1 MNNATFPP
9 APVQRVLL
17 ALDRIPF
24 SVLVLVA
31 RAATFSVFMRSGL
44 SKLSDWNATLALFHD
59 EYKVPLLP
67 PDIAACLAAGMEL
80 SLSTL
85 VLVGLLSRL
94 SVLGL
99 LGMIMVIQIF
109 VYPTAWPD
117 HVQWIGFMIFILCR
131 GPGAFSLDAL
141 IGGWL
146 RERARRPVMA

>member
-9 APVQRVLL
+9 APIQRVLL

-99 LGMIMVIQIF
+99 FGMIMVIQIF

-117 HVQWIGFMIFILCR
+117 HIQWIGFMIFILCR

-141 IGGWL
+141 IGGRL
-146 RERARRPVMA
+146 RERPRNLVVA

>member
-1 MNNATFPP
+1 MTNPVFPP
-9 APVQRVLL
+9 APIQRVIT

-24 SVLVLVA
+24 SVLILFA
-31 RAATFSVFMRSGL
+31 RGATFSVFMRSGL
-44 SKLSDWNATLALFHD
+44 SKLSDWNSTLMLFHD

-67 PDIAACLAAGMEL
+67 PDIAAYIAAGMEL
-80 SLSTL
+80 TLSTL
-85 VLVGLLSRL
+85 VLVGLFSRL

-99 LGMIMVIQIF
+99 FGMIAVIQIF

-117 HVQWIGFMIFILCR
+117 HIQWIGFMIFILCR

-146 RERARRPVMA
+146 RGRAAAPVAA